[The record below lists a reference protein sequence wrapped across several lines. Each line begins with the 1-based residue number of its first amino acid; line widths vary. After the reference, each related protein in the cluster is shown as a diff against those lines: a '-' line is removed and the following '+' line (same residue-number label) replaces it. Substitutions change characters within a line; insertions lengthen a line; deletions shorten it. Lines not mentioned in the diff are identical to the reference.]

1 VRTAIRRP
9 FEGKMRAVSRTAAIL
24 LAAALTAC
32 AHAPGPAGAPPGP
45 APVPKPLLADPTTHF
60 PLAVGNEWTWLD
72 LSPQSGNGAPKRRTV
87 RIVGRDA
94 EGFFV
99 DSEKGA
105 LRSAHGCIEDR
116 SRRILCAPFDVD
128 RAWTSIVSET
138 STERYQVGATGVTAT
153 VPAGTFEGCVLVRAR
168 NRAGADA
175 EILLETTYAPG
186 VGPVRIETFA
196 LVGGRKVPQVR
207 AELASYRMVRPGK

>member
-1 VRTAIRRP
+1 
-9 FEGKMRAVSRTAAIL
+9 MRAVSRTAAIL

-32 AHAPGPAGAPPGP
+32 AHAPAPAGAPPGP
-45 APVPKPLLADPTTHF
+45 VPGSTPGPTPPLADPTTYF
-60 PLAVGNEWTWLD
+60 PLAIGNEWTWLD
-72 LSPQSGNGAPKRRTV
+72 LSPQSGDGPPKRRTV

-94 EGFFV
+94 DGFYV

-105 LRSAHGCIEDR
+105 LRSAHGCIQDR

-128 RAWTSIVSET
+128 RTWTSIVSET
-138 STERYQVGATGVTAT
+138 STERYQIGATGVTAT
-153 VPAGTFEGCVLVRAR
+153 VPAGTFEACVLVRAR

-196 LVGGRKVPQVR
+196 LVGGRRVPQVR
-207 AELASYRMVRPGK
+207 AELASYRTERPGK

>member
-24 LAAALTAC
+24 LALALTAC
-32 AHAPGPAGAPPGP
+32 AHPAASAGPPPGP
-45 APVPKPLLADPTTHF
+45 APAPTPPHADPTTHF
-60 PLAVGNEWTWLD
+60 PLAIGNEWTWID
-72 LSPQSGNGAPKRRTV
+72 LSPQSGNGPPIRRTV
-87 RIVGRDA
+87 RIVGKDA
-94 EGFFV
+94 EGYYV
-99 DSEKGA
+99 DSQKGT
-105 LRSAHGCIEDR
+105 LRSAHGCIQDR

-138 STERYQVGATGVTAT
+138 STERYQIGATGVIAT

-207 AELASYRMVRPGK
+207 AELASYRTERP